1 MRQSCETAYR
11 LDPVYVIVTFM
22 PVQIIFP
29 LDFSNLKEAL
39 KYVHLLKDHIAI
51 FKIGLELFV
60 NNGPDAVREVLAAG
74 GKKIF
79 LDLKFHDI
87 PETVRRALRSPFIE
101 KVEFITV
108 HTGDGGALLSAA
120 VKSVSPGTKVLGVTV
135 LTSLSEEEIKK
146 TLLLRDG
153 VSMKELVLHRARM
166 AKDAGCAGVVCSGLE
181 LSLIR
186 EQFGRGLMTV
196 VPGVR
201 PLWSLVE
208 GDDQRRVVTP
218 RDAALRG
225 ADYIVVGRPV
235 RDAKDPVEA
244 VEKILKEIKLTG

>member
-11 LDPVYVIVTFM
+11 LDPVYAIVTFM

-29 LDFSNLKEAL
+29 LDFSDLKEAL
-39 KYVHLLKDHIAI
+39 KYVHLLKDRIAI

-146 TLLLRDG
+146 TLLLREG

>member
-1 MRQSCETAYR
+1 MRQSCETTYR
-11 LDPVYVIVTFM
+11 LGPVYVIVTFM
-22 PVQIIFP
+22 PVRIIFP
-29 LDFSNLKEAL
+29 LDFSDLKEAL
-39 KYVHLLKDHIAI
+39 KYVHLLKDRIAI
-51 FKIGLELFV
+51 FKVGLELFV
-60 NNGPDAVREVLAAG
+60 SNGPDAVREVLAAG
-74 GKKIF
+74 GKRIF

-87 PETVRRALRSPFIE
+87 SETVQRALRSSLIE

-108 HTGDGGALLSAA
+108 HTGDGTALLSAA

-135 LTSLSEEEIKK
+135 LTSLSEEELKK
-146 TLLLRDG
+146 TLLLREG
-153 VSMKELVLHRARM
+153 ITMKELVLHRARM
-166 AKDAGCAGVVCSGLE
+166 AKDAGCAGVVCSGHE

-186 EQFGRGLMTV
+186 EQFGKGLMTV

-208 GDDQRRVVTP
+208 GDDQRRIVTP

-235 RDAKDPVEA
+235 RDAKDPVGA
-244 VEKILKEIKLTG
+244 IEKILKEINMTG

>member
-11 LDPVYVIVTFM
+11 LDPVYAIVTFM

-60 NNGPDAVREVLAAG
+60 SNGPDAVREVLAAG
-74 GKKIF
+74 GKEIF

-87 PETVRRALRSPFIE
+87 PETVRRALRSPFME

-135 LTSLSEEEIKK
+135 LTSLSEEDLKK
-146 TLLLRDG
+146 TLLLREG
-153 VSMKELVLHRARM
+153 VSMKELVLQRARM

-201 PLWSLVE
+201 PLWSPVE

-218 RDAALRG
+218 RDAARLG

-244 VEKILKEIKLTG
+244 VEKILEEIKMTG